1 MIISVVDWTIN
12 LGQIITIS
20 TVLFALVAVFYGVKE
35 RVSLLEQRNKRVED
49 RLARVEDNQQRYLE
63 ENLPI
68 MSKLTLKILNGK

>member
-1 MIISVVDWTIN
+1 MIAAVDWTIN

-35 RVSLLEQRNKRVED
+35 RVSLLEQRNKSVED
-49 RLARVEDNQQRYLE
+49 RLTRVEDKQRQYLE
-63 ENLPI
+63 QYLPI

>member
-35 RVSLLEQRNKRVED
+35 RVSLLEQRNKSVED
-49 RLARVEDNQQRYLE
+49 RLTKVEDKQRQYLE
-63 ENLPI
+63 QYLPI

>member
-35 RVSLLEQRNKRVED
+35 RVSLLEQRNKRIED
-49 RLARVEDNQQRYLE
+49 RLTRVEDNQQRYLE
-63 ENLPI
+63 EYLPI

>member
-1 MIISVVDWTIN
+1 MMSAVDWTIN

-49 RLARVEDNQQRYLE
+49 RLTRVEDKQQRYLE
-63 ENLPI
+63 EYLPI